1 MDTVGPPEKYQVGKA
16 EEGGGWVSIVGQF
29 GHDRFSCFDVY
40 RIKTNRHP
48 YRQTSKVYI
57 YRFLKYIIPFLNPV
71 LSSCPVYNKFTGHIL
86 LKVSKFWFSKLDLIR
101 TLFLRKLD
109 FFTGFFHFRQ
119 VIYTG
124 LPTNDKSSE
133 MTLEYLFSFF
143 FSHIICQFMKI
154 YLFYSRQQTQL
165 KLQACIRLLL
175 ESRSLWLTVY
185 NAYLY
190 LMGKYQ
196 DKKCEL

>member
-1 MDTVGPPEKYQVGKA
+1 MHKPSLGSCEVPQKYLGPIGSAVLTFIGYKQTDTQTE
-16 EEGGGWVSIVGQF
+16 
-29 GHDRFSCFDVY
+29 
-40 RIKTNRHP
+40 
-48 YRQTSKVYI
+48 RQAKYI

-124 LPTNDKSSE
+124 LPTNGESSE
-133 MTLEYLFSFF
+133 KTLEYLFSFF
-143 FSHIICQFMKI
+143 FSHSSSI
-154 YLFYSRQQTQL
+154 YENISFLFKTADPTQ
-165 KLQACIRLLL
+165 A
-175 ESRSLWLTVY
+175 SGMY
-185 NAYLY
+185 
-190 LMGKYQ
+190 
-196 DKKCEL
+196 